1 MSARTPNQANKAN
14 KGGDFYTQAGVN
26 VDLGDLL
33 SSIAGAECKKSYD
46 YCPFLEI
53 DDGRAGGRFR
63 GPVGF
68 RLKGLPSDTYYTAGA
83 DGIGTKVMLYILLK
97 KMGMRNAARDLL
109 AMILDDIVR
118 YGNLPL
124 AVGNVL
130 DVSTL
135 GENKRDSVFMQFV
148 ELMRGLGD
156 AARDQNVTIIAGETA
171 ELGPFVGSENQKQKN
186 KFNWA
191 GFAVGAMRRRMRILG
206 DKIRPGQPIVAL
218 HEPGMRSNGFSAF
231 RKFMRELFGLEW
243 WNEVEAQDLIE
254 MAGLPSVIYASLIA
268 EANGWLNPEFEPIAE
283 MTGIAHITGGGIL
296 GKFGD
301 DLIGLTGY
309 SAELTSLYDPPA
321 LVERM
326 VRHFKSQPGAKSVW
340 TPLVP
345 YSKFCC
351 GQGMLVVLSNDDE
364 MSKFLQL
371 AEQRGYE
378 AKEAGRIIKTRR
390 SSRQILKIKSG
401 FNSKTYSH
409 PIKVAV

>member
-1 MSARTPNQANKAN
+1 MSARTPNQAK

-33 SSIAGAECKKSYD
+33 SGIAGGECKKSYG

-53 DDGRAGGRFR
+53 DDGRVGGRFR

-68 RLKGLPSDTYYTAGA
+68 RLKDLPSDTYYTAGA

-135 GENKRDSVFMQFV
+135 GESKRDSVFEQFV

-243 WNEVEAQDLIE
+243 WNESEAQDLIE

-301 DLIGLTGY
+301 DLIGLTGH
-309 SAELTSLYDPPA
+309 SAELTNLYDPPA

-364 MSKFLQL
+364 MAEFLQL
-371 AEQRGYE
+371 AERRGYE
-378 AKEAGRIIKTRR
+378 AKEAGRITKTRK
-390 SSRQILKIKSG
+390 SGRQILKIKSG
-401 FNSKTYSH
+401 FDGRTYSH